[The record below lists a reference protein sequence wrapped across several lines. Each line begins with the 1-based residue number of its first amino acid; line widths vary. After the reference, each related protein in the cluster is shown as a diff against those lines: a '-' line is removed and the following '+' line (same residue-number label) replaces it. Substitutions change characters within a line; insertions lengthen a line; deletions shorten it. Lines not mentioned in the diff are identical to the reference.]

1 MSKTVRSMNGRIL
14 RAVVGAAALGVLL
27 TGCIGFTVE
36 KEVEGDPRGDDAGPY
51 VVRIECTGTDPDF
64 AELQFFGE
72 QTRFVQFEADGGVT
86 EVTCTVEE
94 TDDNDADEVTIE
106 CVDPLPPDVTCTESD
121 DEITVTITAI
131 TTGTDIDINVK
142 VTNEFDPPTTT
153 TSTTTSHGTTGDGT
167 GRSRGR
173 GLADLHRLSS
183 WASSSATYARRTSR
197 SRRT

>member
-36 KEVEGDPRGDDAGPY
+36 KEVEGDPTGDDAGPY

-121 DEITVTITAI
+121 DEITVTITGI
-131 TTGTDIDINVK
+131 TDGHRHRHQRQGDERVRPAD
-142 VTNEFDPPTTT
+142 DDDQHHDH
-153 TSTTTSHGTTGDGT
+153 HGTTGDGT